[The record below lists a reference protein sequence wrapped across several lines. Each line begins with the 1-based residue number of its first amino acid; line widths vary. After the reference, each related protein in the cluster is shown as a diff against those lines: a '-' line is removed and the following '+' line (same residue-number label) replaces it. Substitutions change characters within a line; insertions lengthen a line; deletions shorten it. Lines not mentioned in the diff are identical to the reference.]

1 MPEEAADELR
11 AALAELKVGQDK
23 LVERQGKP
31 AEDVHRLEAALG
43 RLLEEVAGLRAD
55 VERRNRSCRGARH
68 HDRGRATRLPRRA
81 GRPRGRCR

>member
-1 MPEEAADELR
+1 MSEGAADELR

-23 LVERQGKP
+23 LVERQGKL

-55 VERRNRSCRGARH
+55 VERRNRSRRGGKA
-68 HDRGRATRLPRRA
+68 P
-81 GRPRGRCR
+81 